1 MVLSE
6 QVGIRLR
13 KHGLYANGV
22 QITIKNPAFVSFTR
36 QKQVQSTNVTENIY
50 KAALELLVKNWNV
63 KMPIRALTVTAL
75 DPSEE
80 KRVQQLNFFE
90 NEDSQTDTKKENLQ
104 RALDKL
110 KDKYGKDTVQ
120 SASVMKSDLFR

>member
-1 MVLSE
+1 
-6 QVGIRLR
+6 
-13 KHGLYANGV
+13 
-22 QITIKNPAFVSFTR
+22 
-36 QKQVQSTNVTENIY
+36 
-50 KAALELLVKNWNV
+50 
-63 KMPIRALTVTAL
+63 MPIRALTVTAL

-90 NEDSQTDTKKENLQ
+90 NADSQNDTKKENLQ
-104 RALDKL
+104 KALDKL

>member
-6 QVGIRLR
+6 QAGMRLR

-50 KAALELLVKNWNV
+50 NAALDLLVKNWNV

-80 KRVQQLNFFE
+80 KRVQQLDLFGN
-90 NEDSQTDTKKENLQ
+90 TDTDSDAKKENLQ
-104 RALDKL
+104 KALDKL
-110 KDKYGKDTVQ
+110 KDKYGSNAVQ
-120 SASVMKSDLFR
+120 SASVMKSDLFK